1 MQGRI
6 NVAKITNET
15 GNVKHIMVKASAEG
29 DRLFRNNVGSAWTG
43 KTQKLADGRLL
54 ITNPRPVTFGLCK
67 GSSDLVGWTNVKMTQ
82 EMVGKTFPIFTAC
95 EVKFGKGKAS
105 KEQNAF
111 VKYIRSINGMA
122 SVAWSFEDYLKE
134 KKEWIKRIM
143 SCLSI

>member
-1 MQGRI
+1 M
-6 NVAKITNET
+6 ASKITNET
-15 GNVKHIMVKASAEG
+15 GNVKHIMCEASTLG

-43 KTQKLADGRLL
+43 KTQKLADGRML
-54 ITNPRPVTFGLCK
+54 ITNPRPVKFGLCT
-67 GSSDLVGWTNVKMTQ
+67 GSSDLIGWTNIRVTQ

-95 EVKFGKGKAS
+95 EVKYGNGKPS

-134 KKEWIKRIM
+134 KKEWLKRTLSSM
-143 SCLSI
+143 SI